1 MKDRASRGSA
11 SSCRTSSTASM
22 CRSVPTAAGSMV
34 STRRIFSF
42 LYLHLPLCL
51 SLWLLINFDIFLPFC
66 SRGVSVPGS
75 FGTHL
80 SAQCSQSHG
89 TCPHVQYD
97 IRKYMFLS
105 LSLSLSLFLSLTA
118 YSLSA
123 NRTNICSML
132 FTIVDRGR
140 GVEGG
145 AAISSVH
152 TWLGSQTVGRHSYIH
167 WYAAHKS
174 RQHKWAKLSL
184 CHNDKS
190 RAIFMSILGQI
201 ASSALSYPL
210 LLLLLP
216 YFRHCVCVCVCVL
229 SNE

>member
-34 STRRIFSF
+34 STRPILSI

-51 SLWLLINFDIFLPFC
+51 SLWLLINFNIFLPFC

-105 LSLSLSLFLSLTA
+105 LSLRLFHCSFHWLLIAYLRIEQIFAACYLRLSTGKEGRRAGQLSQVYTLD
-118 YSLSA
+118 L
-123 NRTNICSML
+123 
-132 FTIVDRGR
+132 
-140 GVEGG
+140 
-145 AAISSVH
+145 AAKQ
-152 TWLGSQTVGRHSYIH
+152 LAGTVTPIRSTQ
-167 WYAAHKS
+167 K
-174 RQHKWAKLSL
+174 
-184 CHNDKS
+184 
-190 RAIFMSILGQI
+190 
-201 ASSALSYPL
+201 
-210 LLLLLP
+210 
-216 YFRHCVCVCVCVL
+216 
-229 SNE
+229 